1 MNIAIIIAII
11 AAIIFVLSFIVPM
24 GNTAQKGAGL
34 VLAICL
40 IIIAI
45 LKFT

>member
-11 AAIIFVLSFIVPM
+11 AAIVFIATFIAPL
-24 GNTAQKGAGL
+24 GNVAQKGSAL

-45 LKFT
+45 LKFA